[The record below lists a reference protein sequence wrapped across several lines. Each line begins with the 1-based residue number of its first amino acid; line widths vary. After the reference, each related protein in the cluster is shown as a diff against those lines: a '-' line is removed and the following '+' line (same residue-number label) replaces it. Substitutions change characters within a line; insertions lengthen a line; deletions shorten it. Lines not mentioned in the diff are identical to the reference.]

1 MGVSEMRND
10 VRFGEMKR
18 SPDERDDVEGRWVIR
33 VTEELHQS
41 VHNARGNFRELDG
54 SDVDRLDE

>member
-1 MGVSEMRND
+1 MRND